1 MLSLHEVAT
10 LILVKDAPDQTEL
23 VEQANLDTLLEQ
35 QLVSLERPATDHRR
49 FCITARGSSVLHAIA
64 PIR

>member
-23 VEQANLDTLLEQ
+23 VDQANLDALLEHR
-35 QLVSLERPATDHRR
+35 LVSLEGPVSDHRR
-49 FCITARGSSVLHAIA
+49 FCITARGSSVLQAIA
-64 PIR
+64 RIR